1 MEYLVI
7 WLLCAV
13 VCGMVANSKGRSV
26 GGWAFWGGIVL
37 GFIGI
42 IIIACLPSLPKSKK
56 DIVVL

>member
-26 GGWAFWGGIVL
+26 GGWVVWGIVL

-42 IIIACLPSLPKSKK
+42 IIIVCLPSLPKSEK